1 MAKQLIIN
9 PVGVAGILD
18 GMDEKK
24 AINLFADIL
33 IYSLSDGSEP
43 KEESEEFAKAK
54 HFLTLSEEIQ
64 KSTNE

>member
-9 PVGVAGILD
+9 PVGVAGMLD

-43 KEESEEFAKAK
+43 KEESEEFAQVKQ
-54 HFLTLSEEIQ
+54 FLTLGEEIQ
-64 KSTNE
+64 ENTNE